1 MPLELWL
8 AYVATSAIILAIP
21 GPTILLVL
29 SYSISQ
35 GRSATMPLVAGV
47 ALGDTVAIT
56 LSLIGLGTLLA
67 TSALWFTVIKWLGGL
82 YLIYLGIKLLR
93 SANKPLAMQPVD
105 SPGAPLSSPRKLF
118 GNAFIVTALNPK
130 SIVFFIALLPQFIS
144 AAHPVTAQLWI
155 LGVTFVVLATVRCH
169 QRRAVC
175 IVVEKIS
182 GSSAGTK
189 NLWPVRWWPAVC
201 RRHLGAWRATRK
213 YLGMMHKRLTVALL
227 LGCLLL
233 ALSGCGN
240 KGPLMQAEDEKQQ
253 KNQAEAEAE

>member
-47 ALGDTVAIT
+47 ALGDAVAIT

-82 YLIYLGIKLLR
+82 YLIYLGVKLLR
-93 SANKPLAMQPVD
+93 GANKPMAMQ
-105 SPGAPLSSPRKLF
+105 SAEAAPLSTPRKLF

-144 AAHPVTAQLWI
+144 GAHPVTPQLWI
-155 LGVTFVVLATVRCH
+155 LGVTFVVLAT
-169 QRRAVC
+169 
-175 IVVEKIS
+175 
-182 GSSAGTK
+182 
-189 NLWPVRWWPAVC
+189 
-201 RRHLGAWRATRK
+201 LGATSYALFASSLRKFLATPRAQK
-213 YLGMMHKRLTVALL
+213 AYSLFAGGLLCAAGVWALGARRVITSA
-227 LGCLLL
+227 
-233 ALSGCGN
+233 
-240 KGPLMQAEDEKQQ
+240 
-253 KNQAEAEAE
+253 

>member
-47 ALGDTVAIT
+47 ALGDAVAIT

-82 YLIYLGIKLLR
+82 YLIYLGIKLMR
-93 SANKPLAMQPVD
+93 SANKPLMMQSTD
-105 SPGAPLSSPRKLF
+105 SPGAQLSSPRKLF

-155 LGVTFVVLATVRCH
+155 LGVTFVVLAT
-169 QRRAVC
+169 
-175 IVVEKIS
+175 
-182 GSSAGTK
+182 
-189 NLWPVRWWPAVC
+189 
-201 RRHLGAWRATRK
+201 LGATSYALFASSLRKFLAAPRAQK
-213 YLGMMHKRLTVALL
+213 AYGLFGGGLLCAAGIWALGARRVITSA
-227 LGCLLL
+227 
-233 ALSGCGN
+233 
-240 KGPLMQAEDEKQQ
+240 
-253 KNQAEAEAE
+253 